1 MYELEGGVTAAY
13 FVVRAI
19 AEDGGGETESRK
31 ICDRMCVVGIM

>member
-19 AEDGGGETESRK
+19 AEDGGGIIAKCEK
-31 ICDRMCVVGIM
+31 W